1 METETI
7 SVVGKDLFPQ
17 RMHLEKEF
25 GELLYEQVIFVL
37 ENIATENQNAKTFH
51 TDIRLGVYIDSKND
65 GTRIFE
71 IDKEKSD
78 KFWDLFANG
87 FYKKFKEYSLRQQK
101 LGTDVLFQLNEG
113 SLSMREF
120 EKRL

>member
-1 METETI
+1 METEVI

-25 GELLYEQVIFVL
+25 GEVLYEQVIFVL
-37 ENIATENQNAKTFH
+37 ENIATENPKARSFH
-51 TDIRLGVYIDSKND
+51 TDIRLGVYLDSNND
-65 GTRIFE
+65 GTRKFE
-71 IDKEKSD
+71 LSKDKVE
-78 KFWDLFANG
+78 KFWNLFANG
-87 FYKKFKEYSLRQQK
+87 FYNKFKEYSLRQQK

>member
-7 SVVGKDLFPQ
+7 SIVGKDLFVK
-17 RMHLEKEF
+17 RMSLDKDF

-37 ENIATENQNAKTFH
+37 ENIATENPFAKTFH
-51 TDIRLGVYIDSKND
+51 TDIRLGVYLDSNNEGK
-65 GTRIFE
+65 RVFE
-71 IDKEKSD
+71 LDKEKAE
-78 KFWDLFANG
+78 KFFDLFANG
-87 FYKKFKEYSLRQQK
+87 FYRKLKEYSLRQQK